1 MQDIDIR
8 LIVLY
13 ALKKAGVALE
23 EDRLCG
29 LCATAAPVSY
39 FFVMQQLP
47 SIADSGNI
55 VRYEE
60 DGKRYSALTPVG
72 ERTLGFFE
80 HRVHPVVRRGIDAYA
95 ADLQKKA
102 DPIPPTI
109 EARYEAVED
118 GGYRVC
124 LRMTEQQETVFALEF
139 VVGTAKEA
147 AAMCRRFE
155 SDCGAVYTSLFGLLY
170 ENGPMEAI

>member
-8 LIVLY
+8 LMVLY
-13 ALKKAGVALE
+13 ALNKAGIALE

-29 LCATAAPVSY
+29 LIATAAPVSY

-47 SIADSGNI
+47 SIAESGNI

-60 DGKRYSALTPVG
+60 DGKRYAALTPVG

-80 HRVHPVVRRGIDAYA
+80 HRVHPVVRSGIDTYA

-102 DPIPPTI
+102 DPAPTSI
-109 EARYEAVED
+109 DARYEAVED
-118 GGYRVC
+118 GGYRVY
-124 LRMTEQQETVFALEF
+124 LRMTEKGETVFALEF

-170 ENGPMEAI
+170 ESGPMEAI

>member
-8 LIVLY
+8 LMVLY
-13 ALKKAGVALE
+13 ALKQVGVAIE

-29 LCATAAPVSY
+29 IIATAAPVSY

-47 SIADSGNI
+47 SVADSGNM

-60 DGKRYSALTPVG
+60 EGKRYAALTPVG
-72 ERTLGFFE
+72 ERTLSFLA
-80 HRVHPVVRRGIDAYA
+80 HRVHPVVRTGIDACV
-95 ADLQKKA
+95 ADLLQKPKTS
-102 DPIPPTI
+102 PSI

-118 GGYRVC
+118 GGYRVF
-124 LRMTEQQETVFALEF
+124 LRLTEKQETVFSLEL

-147 AAMCRRFE
+147 AGICRRFE
-155 SDCGAVYTSLFGLLY
+155 SDCGTVYASLFDLLY
-170 ENGPMEAI
+170 ESGPMEAI